1 MLGIVIP
8 AYKRPECLREALWSL
23 VAQTNKKFFTIVVD
37 DASPEPLKPICDEFK
52 DKLHISYI
60 RQETNG
66 GPGAARQKGLE
77 ICYNSN
83 FDLVMFM
90 DSDDKLFPQ
99 AVARLTYE
107 INHTM
112 SDVVSSEVWAEDKE
126 GTGYVL
132 ESENKTWLHG
142 KIFRTSYLRREGIKF
157 PFFRDNEDLAFN
169 LKAIENATNKKHLKE
184 TLYLFRWEGG
194 SITRNKD
201 MSLTLVSFSYIDAIY
216 DAALFLIS
224 KGKFTKQMVYNVF
237 ETYNYYQYGKIILGE
252 PDISLKIK
260 CGFLLSQPEVQEF
273 LTNNK
278 KLYKV
283 FHIPKQGKGY
293 KDKFV
298 WFEQSF
304 QSWVKEMINC
314 YKENTNENNSN

>member
-23 VAQTNKKFFTIVVD
+23 VNQTNKRFFVIVVD
-37 DASPEPLKPICDEFK
+37 DASPEPLQPICDEFD

-60 RQETNG
+60 RQEINQ

-83 FDLVMFM
+83 FDFVMFM

-107 INHTM
+107 INHTN
-112 SDVVSSEVWAEDKE
+112 SDLVSSEIWSEDKS
-126 GTGYVL
+126 GMGYKI

-142 KIFRTSYLRREGIKF
+142 KIFRTSYLRNEGIDF

-169 LKAIENATNKKHLKE
+169 LKAIENTTRKKHLKE

-194 SITRNKD
+194 SITRNQN
-201 MSLTLVSFSYIDAIY
+201 MPLTLVSFSYIEAIY
-216 DAALFLIS
+216 DAGVFLIS
-224 KGKFTKQMVYNVF
+224 KNNFSRQMVYNVF
-237 ETYNYYQYGKIILGE
+237 ELYNYYQYGTEILGE
-252 PDISLKIK
+252 PDLSLKVK
-260 CGFLLSQPEVQEF
+260 CGFLLSQPQVQEY
-273 LTNNK
+273 LNNNK
-278 KLYKV
+278 KLYRV
-283 FHIPKQGKGY
+283 FHIPKQGSGHKGNFAWF
-293 KDKFV
+293 KQTFKV
-298 WFEQSF
+298 WMD
-304 QSWVKEMINC
+304 EMINC
-314 YKENTNENNSN
+314 YKESLNENNSN